1 MLVSPE
7 KKEKTLIIFFSFWSL
22 MIDKSRITIQ
32 TQIIT
37 KQHLYNDLFLNYN
50 LVCLLTVQLVF
61 ISASQKE

>member
-7 KKEKTLIIFFSFWSL
+7 KKEKTLIFFFSFWSL